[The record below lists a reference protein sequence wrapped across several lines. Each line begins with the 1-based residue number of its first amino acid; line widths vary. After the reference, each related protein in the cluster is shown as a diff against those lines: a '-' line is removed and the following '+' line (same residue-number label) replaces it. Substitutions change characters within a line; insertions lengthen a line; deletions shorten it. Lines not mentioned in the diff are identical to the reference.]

1 LPLAFHHLAEP
12 ATGLHIGER
21 QRENHGRTDA
31 ALRRHAGM
39 GSAAEYLDLP
49 AIGADRAD
57 RDIGGGAAVVV
68 EGHHRRAEFGGPDVA
83 RTIKPALLAHA
94 EQKRDRRMIELLFCQ
109 FSRKRDED
117 AAAGAVVA
125 AERGL
130 RVIDDFAPRK
140 LRLRTGTQRHRVH
153 VGHEHDSR
161 LVMHR
166 AAAGQIDD
174 EVAGLGRHR
183 DAGIGVVES
192 DGGRRHAALLQ
203 RRPEFASDRFFL
215 SGHALD
221 GEEAHEAVSGG
232 FGVDGHGKIPG

>member
-1 LPLAFHHLAEP
+1 MVELMPRSGATP
-12 ATGLHIGER
+12 AWEARPNISTC
-21 QRENHGRTDA
+21 Q
-31 ALRRHAGM
+31 
-39 GSAAEYLDLP
+39 
-49 AIGADRAD
+49 
-57 RDIGGGAAVVV
+57 
-68 EGHHRRAEFGGPDVA
+68 FGGPDVA

-183 DAGIGVVES
+183 DAGIGVVEP
-192 DGGRRHAALLQ
+192 DGGRRHAVLLQ
-203 RRPEFASDRFFL
+203 RRPEFASDRALL

-221 GEEAHEAVSGG
+221 GEEAHETVSGG
-232 FGVDGHGKIPG
+232 FCVDRHDESFFVVLRHLRASFETRWIARLL